1 MENAKMRAVRF
12 DHFGGIEALYIGE
25 IPKPAPGAEEV
36 LVQVKAAGINPGEA
50 AIRQGKMAQQFP
62 STFPSGQGSD
72 FAGIVVAAGASAA
85 DFKVGDEVIGFSN
98 HRNSQAEFIVVPTD
112 QLVLKPANVPWE
124 QAGALF
130 VVGTTAF
137 AALQAMKMSHGETLV
152 VSGAAGGVGAV
163 LIQLARNA
171 DLRVIGIAGPGNQEW
186 LQQQGV
192 TPVIYGAGLKE
203 KLRQLVAGNKEDVFI
218 DLYGGGYVAMA
229 IELGI
234 KPENIDT
241 IIDFEAAKKFGTK
254 TAGNAAGA
262 NAGVMQALATMMA
275 EGKLTIPIAASY
287 PMKEVQA
294 AYRELEQRHTRG
306 KIVLIP

>member
-1 MENAKMRAVRF
+1 MENAKMRAVRY
-12 DHFGGIEALYIGE
+12 DRFGGIEALYIGE
-25 IPKPAPGAEEV
+25 VPKPAPDAEEV

-72 FAGIVVAAGASAA
+72 FAGVVVAAGASAE

-98 HRNSQAEFIVVPTD
+98 RRNSQAEFVAVPTD

-130 VVGTTAF
+130 VAGTTAF

-152 VSGAAGGVGAV
+152 ISGAAGGVGSV

-171 DLRVIGIAGPGNQEW
+171 NLRVIGIAGPDNQEW

-192 TPVIYGAGLKE
+192 TPVPYGNGLE
-203 KLRQLVAGNKEDVFI
+203 HKLRQLVAGNKEDVFI
-218 DLYGGGYVAMA
+218 DLYGGGYVDMA
-229 IELGI
+229 IRLGI

-241 IIDFEAAKKFGTK
+241 IIDFEAAKKYGTK

-275 EGKLTIPIAASY
+275 EGKLTIPIAATY
-287 PMKEVQA
+287 PMSEVQA
-294 AYRELEQRHTRG
+294 AYKELEQRHTRG

>member
-1 MENAKMRAVRF
+1 MENANMRAVRY
-12 DHFGGIEALYIGE
+12 DRFGGIEALYIGE
-25 IPKPAPGAEEV
+25 VPKPAPGAEEV

-62 STFPSGQGSD
+62 SVLPSGQGSD
-72 FAGIVVAAGASAA
+72 FAGIVVAVGALAE

-98 HRNSQAEFIVVPTD
+98 RRNSQAEFVAVPTD

-152 VSGAAGGVGAV
+152 ISGAAGGVGSV
-163 LIQLARNA
+163 LVQLARNA
-171 DLRVIGIAGPGNQEW
+171 GLRVIGIAGPDNQKW
-186 LQQQGV
+186 LQRQGV
-192 TPVIYGAGLKE
+192 TPVPYGDGLKDR
-203 KLRQLVAGNKEDVFI
+203 LRQLVAGNKEDVFI
-218 DLYGGGYVAMA
+218 DLYGGGYVDMA
-229 IELGI
+229 IRLGI

-241 IIDFEAAKKFGTK
+241 IIDFAAAKKYGTK

-275 EGKLTIPIAASY
+275 EGKLTIPIAATY
-287 PMKEVQA
+287 PMHEVQA

>member
-1 MENAKMRAVRF
+1 MRAVRL
-12 DHFGGIEALYIGE
+12 DRYGGVEELYIAD
-25 IPKPAPGAEEV
+25 IPKPVPGEEEV
-36 LVQVKAAGINPGEA
+36 LVQVKAVGINPGEA
-50 AIRQGKMAQQFP
+50 AIRQGKMAKQFP

-72 FAGIVVAAGASAA
+72 LAGIVTAIGPSVT
-85 DFKVGDEVIGFSN
+85 DYKVGDEVIGFSN
-98 HRNSQAEFIVVPTD
+98 GRNSQATFVVVPTD
-112 QLVLKPANVPWE
+112 QLVIKPANVPWE

-152 VSGAAGGVGAV
+152 ISGAAGGVGTV
-163 LIQLARNA
+163 LIQLAKNA
-171 DLRVIGIAGPGNQEW
+171 NLRVIGIAGEDNQEW

-192 TPVIYGAGLKE
+192 TPVVYGDGLKE
-203 KLRQLVAGNKEDVFI
+203 KLQQLVAGSKEDVFI
-218 DLYGGGYVAMA
+218 DLFGGGYVDMA

-241 IIDFEAAKKFGTK
+241 IIDFEAAKKYGTK

-275 EGKLTIPIAASY
+275 AGKLTIPIAATY
-287 PMKEVQA
+287 PLTAVQA
-294 AYRELEQRHTRG
+294 AYTELEQRHTRG

>member
-1 MENAKMRAVRF
+1 MRAVRY
-12 DHFGGIEALYIGE
+12 DRFGGIEALYIGE
-25 IPKPAPGAEEV
+25 VPKPAPDAEEV

-72 FAGIVVAAGASAA
+72 FAGVVVAAGASAE

-98 HRNSQAEFIVVPTD
+98 RRNSQAEFVAVPTD

-130 VVGTTAF
+130 VAGTTAF

-152 VSGAAGGVGAV
+152 ISGAAGGVGSV

-171 DLRVIGIAGPGNQEW
+171 NLRVIGIAGPDNQEW

-192 TPVIYGAGLKE
+192 TPVPYGNGLE
-203 KLRQLVAGNKEDVFI
+203 HKLRQLVAGNKEDVFI
-218 DLYGGGYVAMA
+218 DLYGGGYVDMA
-229 IELGI
+229 IRLGI

-241 IIDFEAAKKFGTK
+241 IIDFEAAKKYGTK

-275 EGKLTIPIAASY
+275 EGKLTIPIAATY
-287 PMKEVQA
+287 PMSEVQA
-294 AYRELEQRHTRG
+294 AYKELEQRHTRG

>member
-1 MENAKMRAVRF
+1 MENDNMRAVRF
-12 DHFGGIEALYIGE
+12 DRYGGIEALYIADV
-25 IPKPAPGAEEV
+25 PKPAPGEEEV

-72 FAGIVVAAGASAA
+72 LAGVVTAVGPSVT
-85 DFKVGDEVIGFSN
+85 DYKVGDEVIGFSN
-98 HRNSQAEFIVVPTD
+98 KRNSQATFVVVPTD
-112 QLVLKPANVPWE
+112 QLVIKPANVSWE

-130 VVGTTAF
+130 VAGTTAF

-152 VSGAAGGVGAV
+152 ISGAAGGVGTV
-163 LIQLARNA
+163 LIQLAKNA
-171 DLRVIGIAGPGNQEW
+171 NLRVIGIAGEDNQEW
-186 LQQQGV
+186 LQRQGV
-192 TPVIYGAGLKE
+192 TPVVYGDGLRE
-203 KLRQLVAGNKEDVFI
+203 RLQQLVAGNKEDVFI
-218 DLYGGGYVAMA
+218 DLFGGGYVDMA
-229 IELGI
+229 IALGI

-241 IIDFEAAKKFGTK
+241 IIDFEAATKYGTK

-275 EGKLTIPIAASY
+275 AGKLTIPIAATY
-287 PMKEVQA
+287 PLTAVQD